1 MEEES
6 MPTLD
11 ISPEKVAWVI
21 IKAREYDGKVATYE
35 DRGSDAAD
43 EDSGSILEDRRE
55 DSTKNEL
62 VSFIRG
68 LNEDEQ
74 ANLVALTWVGRETYA
89 LEDWDEALAT
99 ARSERVNRTEAYLL
113 GIPLLADYLE
123 AGLEAFGYPVADL
136 EDKLR

>member
-1 MEEES
+1 

-35 DRGSDAAD
+35 DRNSDAAD
-43 EDSGSILEDRRE
+43 EDSGAILEDRRE
-55 DSTKNEL
+55 DSTRIEL
-62 VSFIRG
+62 ISFIRG

-74 ANLVALTWVGRETYA
+74 VNLVALTWVGRETFSID
-89 LEDWDEALAT
+89 EWDEALAI
-99 ARSERVNRTEAYLL
+99 ARSERVNRTEVYLL

-123 AGLEAFGYPVADL
+123 AGLEAFGYPVSEL
-136 EDKLR
+136 ENKLS